1 MIGRVLDIVAKIQS
15 DYTSAADNKEAYDQY
30 QRFFKS
36 PPYEKT
42 SVSDFTS
49 YSFLNGRLG
58 GCLRNL
64 RVKVDKTYAKIQDKV
79 SQLRKNN
86 RNGN

>member
-1 MIGRVLDIVAKIQS
+1 MIGRILDICAKIQS
-15 DYTSAADNKEAYDQY
+15 DYTSAADNKQEYDRY

-42 SVSDFTS
+42 SVSDFMS
-49 YSFLNGRLG
+49 YSVLNGRLG
-58 GCLRNL
+58 GCLRKL
-64 RVKVDKTYAKIQDKV
+64 RFKGGNVYARIRDKI
-79 SQLRKNN
+79 SHLRSNW